1 MAILLKQLLK
11 VVSNTHDPNPF
22 STNIITKLEHI
33 LLQEYLE
40 MQRQLALQRLQEQER
55 EMQMRLE
62 QQKHMTQIRQMQN
75 YGYPQV
81 SNFYIDSILQL

>member
-1 MAILLKQLLK
+1 
-11 VVSNTHDPNPF
+11 
-22 STNIITKLEHI
+22 
-33 LLQEYLE
+33 

-81 SNFYIDSILQL
+81 HHMIYMLNYNKVCTLWDSEFGLAKETCDSTDSLTICMNSRY